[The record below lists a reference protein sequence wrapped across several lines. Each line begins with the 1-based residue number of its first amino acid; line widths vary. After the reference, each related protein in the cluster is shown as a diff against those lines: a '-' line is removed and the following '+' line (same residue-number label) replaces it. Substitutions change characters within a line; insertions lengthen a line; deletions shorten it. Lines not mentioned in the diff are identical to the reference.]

1 MMRATL
7 PPRASRPSVEGRRMY
22 TVDIDTGGT
31 MTDGL
36 VSDGTTMV
44 TVKVDTTPHD
54 LTVSFREVLGE
65 AARQLGFGEDL
76 GGFLDEV
83 SLIRWTSTITS
94 NTLGERKGAKLG
106 LLVRQG
112 SERSLY
118 GDGTSPAV
126 GTLVAER
133 NVIGVGGDAGGQA
146 VLDGVRGLL
155 EDGARRICV
164 SLDSF
169 PETRRE
175 QAVKRIVETQY
186 PDHYLGA
193 VPVLLGSEMAQVDD
207 AETRTH
213 CALINAY
220 VHGQLATSLFKA
232 EDLLRYDEGWT
243 GALLVGHT
251 NGGVARVGKTKAV
264 DTIESGPV
272 FGTHAAAWYAR
283 RYGLD
288 RVVCLDVGGTT
299 AKASVVEA
307 GEPRYT
313 RDGDVFGIPVRIP
326 LALLRSALLGGGSI
340 ARPDGAGGVT
350 LGPESMGAAPGPA
363 CYGLGGDQATLTDA
377 FLVLGYLDPA
387 GFLGG
392 RRGLDVDSARA
403 ALERRVAEPLG
414 ISVDD
419 AARRIADAA
428 VGTVA
433 ELVGSTLAR
442 AGIDLGEA
450 VLFAY
455 GGNGGLF
462 AGPVAERLGIGSARV
477 FELGPVLSAFGSAVS
492 DVVHVY
498 ERSLGVAAVEDHD
511 AVVTAVG
518 DMEAA
523 GRRDLAGE
531 GFDPDGAELD
541 VELEVHDGGGRRAVR
556 ARDASSALV
565 GLDGTTRVDV
575 VRVRARQRLEPCQPP
590 PRAGGG
596 EAEPAL
602 RTLLLT
608 DGGTTRAPVH
618 EWTGLIPGSRVDGP
632 ALAAGGSMTC
642 LVPPGWVLEVDDL
655 GDATLRRARSAHG
668 EAQ

>member
-1 MMRATL
+1 
-7 PPRASRPSVEGRRMY
+7 MY

-36 VSDGTTMV
+36 VWDGETMI

-54 LTVSFREVLGE
+54 LVVSFRELLSE
-65 AARQLGFGEDL
+65 AGRQLGHGDL
-76 GGFLDEV
+76 QAFLDEV
-83 SLIRWTSTITS
+83 ALIRWSSTITS
-94 NTLGERKGAKLG
+94 NALGERKGAKLG
-106 LLVRQG
+106 LLVQPG

-118 GDGTSPAV
+118 GDGPSPAV

-133 NVIGVGGDAGGQA
+133 NVVGVDPGANGQA
-146 VLDGVRGLL
+146 VLEAVRRLL

-169 PETRRE
+169 PETSQE

-186 PDHYLGA
+186 RDHYLGS
-193 VPVLLGSEMAQVDD
+193 VPVLLASDMAQVDD
-207 AETRTH
+207 GQTRTH
-213 CALINAY
+213 YALINAY
-220 VHGQLATSLFKA
+220 VHGQLASALFTA
-232 EDLLRYDEGWT
+232 EDLLRYEQGWT

-307 GEPRYT
+307 GQPRYT
-313 RDGDVFGIPVRIP
+313 RDGSLFGIPVRVP
-326 LALLRSALLGGGSI
+326 LALLRSAPLGGGSVV
-340 ARPDGAGGVT
+340 RPDGRGGVS

-377 FLVLGYLDPA
+377 FVVLGYLDPA

-392 RRGLDVDSARA
+392 RRRLDVEAARA
-403 ALERRVAEPLG
+403 ALETRVAGPLG

-433 ELVGSTLAR
+433 ELAGSAMAR
-442 AGIDLGEA
+442 AGIDPAQA

-462 AGPVAERLGIGSARV
+462 AAPVAERLSIPGARV
-477 FELGPVLSAFGSAVS
+477 FGLGPVLSAFGSAVS

-498 ERSLGVAAVEDHD
+498 ERSLGVTAGPGHDVVVAAAD
-511 AVVTAVG
+511 
-518 DMEAA
+518 DMTAA

-531 GFDPDGAELD
+531 GFDPDEAETEVELD
-541 VELEVHDGGGRRAVR
+541 VHDGAEYRTVQGS
-556 ARDASSALV
+556 DAGQALDR
-565 GLDGTTRVDV
+565 LDGVTHVDV
-575 VRVRARQRLEPCQPP
+575 ARVRVRRHLASCEPP
-590 PRAGGG
+590 PRA
-596 EAEPAL
+596 AAAADPAAPVL
-602 RTLLLT
+602 RDLLLA
-608 DGGTTRAPVH
+608 DGGTARVPVYD
-618 EWTGLIPGSRVDGP
+618 WSGLGPGSHVDGP
-632 ALAAGGSMTC
+632 ALASGGSMTC
-642 LVPPGWVLEVDDL
+642 LIPPGWVLDVDDL
-655 GDATLRRARSAHG
+655 GDAALRPAREPAAAGGQTS

>member
-1 MMRATL
+1 
-7 PPRASRPSVEGRRMY
+7 MY

-36 VSDGTTMV
+36 VWDGTNPSAMI

-54 LTVSFREVLGE
+54 LVVSFRELLSE
-65 AARQLGFGEDL
+65 AARQLGHTGL
-76 GGFLDEV
+76 QAFLDEV
-83 SLIRWTSTITS
+83 ALIRWSSTITS
-94 NTLGERKGAKLG
+94 NALGERKGAKLG
-106 LLVRQG
+106 LLVQPG

-118 GDGTSPAV
+118 GDGPSPAV

-133 NVIGVGGDAGGQA
+133 NVVGVDPGANGQA
-146 VLDGVRGLL
+146 VLEAVRRLL

-169 PETRRE
+169 PETSQE

-186 PDHYLGA
+186 RDHYLGS
-193 VPVLLGSEMAQVDD
+193 VPVLLASDMAQVDD
-207 AETRTH
+207 GQTRTH
-213 CALINAY
+213 YALINAY
-220 VHGQLATSLFKA
+220 VHGQLANALFTA
-232 EDLLRYDEGWT
+232 EDLLRYEQGWT

-307 GEPRYT
+307 GQPRYT
-313 RDGDVFGIPVRIP
+313 RDGSLFGIPVRVP
-326 LALLRSALLGGGSI
+326 LALLRSAPLGGGSVV
-340 ARPDGAGGVT
+340 RPDGRGGVS

-377 FLVLGYLDPA
+377 FVVLGYLDPA

-392 RRGLDVDSARA
+392 RRRLDVEAARA
-403 ALERRVAEPLG
+403 ALETRVAGPLG

-433 ELVGSTLAR
+433 ELVGSAMAR
-442 AGIDLGEA
+442 AGIDPVQA

-455 GGNGGLF
+455 GGNGALF
-462 AGPVAERLGIGSARV
+462 AAPVADAAPVAERLSIPGARV
-477 FELGPVLSAFGSAVS
+477 FGLGPVLSAFGSAIS

-498 ERSLGVAAVEDHD
+498 ERSLGVTVGQGHD
-511 AVVTAVG
+511 AVVAAAD
-518 DMEAA
+518 DMSAA

-531 GFDPDGAELD
+531 GFDPDEAETEVELD
-541 VELEVHDGGGRRAVR
+541 VHDGAEYQTVQG
-556 ARDASSALV
+556 SSAGQALDR
-565 GLDGTTRVDV
+565 LDGATHVDV
-575 VRVRARQRLEPCQPP
+575 VRVRVR
-590 PRAGGG
+590 
-596 EAEPAL
+596 
-602 RTLLLT
+602 
-608 DGGTTRAPVH
+608 
-618 EWTGLIPGSRVDGP
+618 RVDGP

-642 LVPPGWVLEVDDL
+642 LIPPGWVLDVDDL
-655 GDATLRRARSAHG
+655 GDAALRPARSARE

>member
-1 MMRATL
+1 
-7 PPRASRPSVEGRRMY
+7 MY

-36 VSDGTTMV
+36 VWDGTTMV

-54 LTVSFREVLGE
+54 LTVSFRELLGE
-65 AARQLGFGEDL
+65 AASRLGFGRDL
-76 GGFLDEV
+76 GAFLDEV
-83 SLIRWTSTITS
+83 SLIRWSSTITS
-94 NTLGERKGAKLG
+94 NTLAERKGAKLG
-106 LLVRQG
+106 LLVRPG

-118 GDGTSPAV
+118 GDGPSPAV

-133 NVIGVGGDAGGQA
+133 NVVGIGANAGGQSA
-146 VLDGVRGLL
+146 DAQGVLDAVRGLL

-169 PETRRE
+169 PETRQE
-175 QAVKRIVETQY
+175 QAVKRIVESQY
-186 PDHYLGA
+186 RDHYLGS
-193 VPVLLGSEMAQVDD
+193 VPVLLASDMAQVDD
-207 AETRTH
+207 GQTRTH

-220 VHGQLATSLFKA
+220 VHSQLATSLFKA
-232 EDLLRYDEGWT
+232 EDMLRYDEGWT

-283 RYGLD
+283 QYGLD

-299 AKASVVEA
+299 AKASVVQ
-307 GEPRYT
+307 GGQPRYI
-313 RDGDVFGIPVRIP
+313 RDGSVFGIPVSIP
-326 LALLRSALLGGGSI
+326 LAMLRSAPLGGGSI
-340 ARPDGAGGVT
+340 VRPDSGGGVR

-363 CYGLGGDQATLTDA
+363 CYGLGGDEATLTDA
-377 FLVLGYLDPA
+377 LLVLGYLDPD
-387 GFLGG
+387 GFLDG
-392 RRGLDVDSARA
+392 RRRLDVGQARA
-403 ALERRVAEPLG
+403 ALERRIAGPFG

-442 AGIDLGEA
+442 AGIDPGEA

-455 GGNGGLF
+455 GGNGALF
-462 AGPVAERLGIGSARV
+462 AAPVAERLSIASARV
-477 FELGPVLSAFGSAVS
+477 FGLGPVLSAFGSAVS

-498 ERSLGVAAVEDHD
+498 ERSLGVTAEPGRD
-511 AVVTAVG
+511 AVVAAAA
-518 DMEAA
+518 DMAAA

-531 GFDPDGAELD
+531 GFDPDEAETETELD
-541 VELEVHDGGGRRAVR
+541 VHDGEGRRTVR
-556 ARDASSALV
+556 GGDAAQALA
-565 GLDGTTRVDV
+565 GLDGASHVDV
-575 VRVRARQRLEPCQPP
+575 VRVRVRRCLQACQPP
-590 PRAGGG
+590 LRTGGG
-596 EAEPAL
+596 RAEPTR
-602 RTLLLT
+602 RTLLLA
-608 DGGTTRAPVH
+608 DGGSTQAPVH
-618 EWTGLIPGSRVDGP
+618 DWAALTPGSRVEGP

-655 GDATLRRARSAHG
+655 GDAALRRARSAREEG
-668 EAQ
+668 Q

>member
-1 MMRATL
+1 
-7 PPRASRPSVEGRRMY
+7 MY

-36 VSDGTTMV
+36 VWDGANPSAMITI
-44 TVKVDTTPHD
+44 KVDTTPHD
-54 LTVSFREVLGE
+54 LVVSFRELLSE
-65 AARQLGFGEDL
+65 AARQLGHDSL
-76 GGFLDEV
+76 PAFLDEV
-83 SLIRWTSTITS
+83 SLIRWSSTITS
-94 NTLGERKGAKLG
+94 NALGERKGAKLG
-106 LLVRQG
+106 LLVRPG

-118 GDGTSPAV
+118 GDGPSPAV

-133 NVIGVGGDAGGQA
+133 NVVGVDPDGETVLEA
-146 VLDGVRGLL
+146 VRRLL

-169 PETRRE
+169 PETSRE
-175 QAVKRIVETQY
+175 EAVKRTVETQY
-186 PDHYLGA
+186 RDHYLGS
-193 VPVLLGSEMAQVDD
+193 VPVLLASDMAQVDD
-207 AETRTH
+207 AQTRTH
-213 CALINAY
+213 YALINAY
-220 VHGQLATSLFKA
+220 VHSQLASALFTA
-232 EDLLRYDEGWT
+232 EDVLRYEQGWT
-243 GALLVGHT
+243 GPLLVGHT

-307 GEPRYT
+307 GQPRYT
-313 RDGDVFGIPVRIP
+313 RDGSLFGIPVRVP
-326 LALLRSALLGGGSI
+326 LALLRSAPLGGGSVV
-340 ARPDGAGGVT
+340 RPDGRGGVS

-377 FLVLGYLDPA
+377 FVVLGYLDPA

-392 RRGLDVDSARA
+392 RRRLDVEAARA
-403 ALERRVAEPLG
+403 ALERRVAGPLG
-414 ISVDD
+414 VSVDD

-433 ELVGSTLAR
+433 ELAGSAMAR
-442 AGIDLGEA
+442 AGIDPAQA

-462 AGPVAERLGIGSARV
+462 AAPVAERLSIPGARV
-477 FELGPVLSAFGSAVS
+477 FGLGPVLSAFGSAVS

-498 ERSLGVAAVEDHD
+498 ERSLGVTAGPGHD
-511 AVVTAVG
+511 AVAAAAEAMT
-518 DMEAA
+518 AA

-531 GFDPDGAELD
+531 GFDPAEAVTEVELD
-541 VELEVHDGGGRRAVR
+541 IHDGTEHRTVR
-556 ARDASSALV
+556 AAAAPQALTR
-565 GLDGTTRVDV
+565 LDGETHVDV
-575 VRVRARQRLEPCQPP
+575 VRVRVRRHLATCQPP
-590 PRAGGG
+590 PRAGPGQ
-596 EAEPAL
+596 AEPVP
-602 RTLLLT
+602 RTLLLA
-608 DGGTTRAPVH
+608 DGGTARVPVYD
-618 EWTGLIPGSRVDGP
+618 WAALGPGRHVDGP

-642 LVPPGWVLEVDDL
+642 LIPPGWALDVDDL
-655 GDATLRRARSAHG
+655 GDAALREAR
-668 EAQ
+668 

>member
-1 MMRATL
+1 
-7 PPRASRPSVEGRRMY
+7 MY

-36 VSDGTTMV
+36 VWAETNPSAMI

-54 LTVSFREVLGE
+54 LVVSFRELLSE
-65 AARQLGFGEDL
+65 AARQLGHTDL
-76 GGFLDEV
+76 RAFLDEV
-83 SLIRWTSTITS
+83 SLIRWSSTITS
-94 NTLGERKGAKLG
+94 NALGERKGAKLG
-106 LLVRQG
+106 LLVQPG

-118 GDGTSPAV
+118 GDGPSPAV

-133 NVIGVGGDAGGQA
+133 NVVGVDPGAGGQA
-146 VLDGVRGLL
+146 VLEAVRRLL

-169 PETRRE
+169 PEAAQE
-175 QAVKRIVETQY
+175 QAVKRTVETQY
-186 PDHYLGA
+186 RDHYLGS
-193 VPVLLGSEMAQVDD
+193 VPVVLASEMAQVDD
-207 AETRTH
+207 GQTRTH
-213 CALINAY
+213 YALINAY
-220 VHGQLATSLFKA
+220 VHGQLANALFTA
-232 EDLLRYDEGWT
+232 EDLLRYEQGWT

-283 RYGLD
+283 QYGLD

-307 GEPRYT
+307 GQPRYT
-313 RDGDVFGIPVRIP
+313 RDGSLFGIPVRIP
-326 LALLRSALLGGGSI
+326 LPLLRSAPLGGGSVV
-340 ARPDGAGGVT
+340 RPDGRGGVS

-377 FLVLGYLDPA
+377 FVVLGYLDPD

-392 RRGLDVDSARA
+392 RRRLDVEAARA
-403 ALERRVAEPLG
+403 ALETRVAGPLG
-414 ISVDD
+414 VTVDD

-433 ELVGSTLAR
+433 ELVGSTMAR
-442 AGIDLGEA
+442 AGIDPEQA

-462 AGPVAERLGIGSARV
+462 AAPVAERLSIPAARI
-477 FELGPVLSAFGSAVS
+477 FGLGPVLSAFGSAVS

-498 ERSLGVAAVEDHD
+498 ERSLGVAAGPGHD
-511 AVVTAVG
+511 AVVAAADQMT
-518 DMEAA
+518 AA

-531 GFDPDGAELD
+531 GFDPAEAVTEVELDIHDGTEHRTVQGSDAGQALDRLDGAT
-541 VELEVHDGGGRRAVR
+541 H
-556 ARDASSALV
+556 
-565 GLDGTTRVDV
+565 VDV
-575 VRVRARQRLEPCQPP
+575 VRVRVRRHLASCEPP
-590 PRAGGG
+590 PRTGAAAAPAG
-596 EAEPAL
+596 PAQ
-602 RTLLLT
+602 RDLLLA
-608 DGGTTRAPVH
+608 DGGSARVPVYD
-618 EWTGLIPGSRVDGP
+618 WAGLGPGRHVDGP

-642 LVPPGWVLEVDDL
+642 LILPGWVLDVDDL
-655 GDATLRRARSAHG
+655 GDAALRPARSAREPAAAGGQTG
-668 EAQ
+668 EA

>member
-1 MMRATL
+1 
-7 PPRASRPSVEGRRMY
+7 
-22 TVDIDTGGT
+22 
-31 MTDGL
+31 
-36 VSDGTTMV
+36 
-44 TVKVDTTPHD
+44 
-54 LTVSFREVLGE
+54 
-65 AARQLGFGEDL
+65 
-76 GGFLDEV
+76 
-83 SLIRWTSTITS
+83 
-94 NTLGERKGAKLG
+94 
-106 LLVRQG
+106 
-112 SERSLY
+112 
-118 GDGTSPAV
+118 
-126 GTLVAER
+126 
-133 NVIGVGGDAGGQA
+133 
-146 VLDGVRGLL
+146 
-155 EDGARRICV
+155 
-164 SLDSF
+164 
-169 PETRRE
+169 
-175 QAVKRIVETQY
+175 
-186 PDHYLGA
+186 
-193 VPVLLGSEMAQVDD
+193 
-207 AETRTH
+207 
-213 CALINAY
+213 
-220 VHGQLATSLFKA
+220 LFKA

-313 RDGDVFGIPVRIP
+313 RDANLFGIPVRIP
-326 LALLRSALLGGGSI
+326 LALLRSTLLGGGSI
-340 ARPDGAGGVT
+340 ARPDGVGGVT

-392 RRGLDVDSARA
+392 RRRLDVDKARA
-403 ALERRVAEPLG
+403 ALESRIAEPLG
-414 ISVDD
+414 VSVDD

-428 VGTVA
+428 VGTAA

-442 AGIDLGEA
+442 AGIDPSEA

-462 AGPVAERLGIGSARV
+462 AGPVAERLSIASARV
-477 FELGPVLSAFGSAVS
+477 FGLGPVLSAFGSAVS
-492 DVVHVY
+492 DVMHVY
-498 ERSLGVAAVEDHD
+498 ERSLGAAAVEGRD
-511 AVVTAVG
+511 AVIATAG

-531 GFDPDGAELD
+531 GFDPDQAEID
-541 VELEVHDGGGRRAVR
+541 VELEVHNGGGRRTVR
-556 ARDASSALV
+556 AGDASSALT
-565 GLDGTTRVDV
+565 GLNETTRVDV

-590 PRAGGG
+590 PRSSGGVAQP
-596 EAEPAL
+596 EL

-608 DGGTTRAPVH
+608 GGGTTLAPVH
-618 EWTGLIPGSRVDGP
+618 EWAGLTPGSRVEGP
-632 ALAAGGSMTC
+632 ALAVGGSMTC
-642 LVPPGWVLEVDDL
+642 LIPPDWVLEIDDL
-655 GDATLRRARSAHG
+655 GDAALRRARSADG

>member
-1 MMRATL
+1 
-7 PPRASRPSVEGRRMY
+7 MY

-36 VSDGTTMV
+36 VWDGTTMV

-54 LTVSFREVLGE
+54 LTVSFRELLGE
-65 AARQLGFGEDL
+65 AARQLGFGGGL
-76 GGFLDEV
+76 GAFLDEV
-83 SLIRWTSTITS
+83 SLIRWSSTITS

-106 LLVRQG
+106 LLVQPG

-118 GDGTSPAV
+118 GDGPSPAV

-133 NVIGVGGDAGGQA
+133 NVIGVDADADGQGA
-146 VLDGVRGLL
+146 DGQGVLDAVRGLL

-169 PETRRE
+169 PETRQE
-175 QAVKRIVETQY
+175 QAVKRIIEAQY
-186 PDHYLGA
+186 RDHYLGS
-193 VPVLLGSEMAQVDD
+193 VPVLLASDMAQVDD
-207 AETRTH
+207 GQTRTH
-213 CALINAY
+213 YALINAY

-232 EDLLRYDEGWT
+232 EDMLRYDEGWT

-299 AKASVVEA
+299 AKASVVQA

-313 RDGDVFGIPVRIP
+313 REGNVFGIPISIP
-326 LALLRSALLGGGSI
+326 LALLRSVPLGGGSI
-340 ARPDGAGGVT
+340 VRPDGVGGVR

-377 FLVLGYLDPA
+377 FLVLGYLEPA

-392 RRGLDVDSARA
+392 RRRLDVDQARA
-403 ALERRVAEPLG
+403 ALERRIAGPLG
-414 ISVDD
+414 VSVDD

-442 AGIDLGEA
+442 AGIDPGEA

-462 AGPVAERLGIGSARV
+462 AAPVAERLSIASARV
-477 FELGPVLSAFGSAVS
+477 FGLGPVLSAFGSAVS

-498 ERSLGVAAVEDHD
+498 ERSLGVAAAPGRD
-511 AVVTAVG
+511 AVIAAAG

-531 GFDPDGAELD
+531 GFDPDEAETDTELD
-541 VELEVHDGGGRRAVR
+541 VHDGGHRRTVR
-556 ARDASSALV
+556 ARDAGQALAD
-565 GLDGTTRVDV
+565 LDGAAHVDV
-575 VRVRARQRLEPCQPP
+575 VRVRVRRRLQACEPA
-590 PRAGGG
+590 PRAGRSRT
-596 EAEPAL
+596 EPTN
-602 RTLLLT
+602 RTLLLA
-608 DGGTTRAPVH
+608 DGGAARAPVH
-618 EWTGLIPGSRVDGP
+618 EWAGLAPGSRVEGP

-655 GDATLRRARSAHG
+655 GDAALRRTQSARE

>member
-1 MMRATL
+1 
-7 PPRASRPSVEGRRMY
+7 MY

-36 VSDGTTMV
+36 VWDGTTMV
-44 TVKVDTTPHD
+44 IVKVDTTPHD
-54 LTVSFREVLGE
+54 LTVSFRELLGE
-65 AARQLGFGEDL
+65 AARQLGFGGDL
-76 GGFLDEV
+76 GAFLDEV
-83 SLIRWTSTITS
+83 SLIRWSSTITS

-106 LLVRQG
+106 LLVQPG

-118 GDGTSPAV
+118 GDGPSPAV

-133 NVIGVGGDAGGQA
+133 NVIGVDADADGQGA
-146 VLDGVRGLL
+146 DGQGVLDAVRGLL

-169 PETRRE
+169 PETRQE
-175 QAVKRIVETQY
+175 QAVKRIIEAQY
-186 PDHYLGA
+186 RDHYLGS
-193 VPVLLGSEMAQVDD
+193 VPVLLASDMAQVDD
-207 AETRTH
+207 GQTRTH
-213 CALINAY
+213 YALINAY

-232 EDLLRYDEGWT
+232 EDMLRYDEGWT

-313 RDGDVFGIPVRIP
+313 REGNVFGIPVSIP
-326 LALLRSALLGGGSI
+326 LALLRSVPLGGGSI
-340 ARPDGAGGVT
+340 VRPDGVGGVG

-377 FLVLGYLDPA
+377 FLVLGYLEPA

-392 RRGLDVDSARA
+392 RRRLDVDQARA
-403 ALERRVAEPLG
+403 ALERRIAGPLG
-414 ISVDD
+414 VSVDD

-442 AGIDLGEA
+442 AGIDPGEA

-462 AGPVAERLGIGSARV
+462 AAPVAERLSIASARI
-477 FELGPVLSAFGSAVS
+477 FGLGPVLSAFGSAVS

-498 ERSLGVAAVEDHD
+498 ERSLGVAAALGRD
-511 AVVTAVG
+511 AVVAAAG

-531 GFDPDGAELD
+531 GFDPDEAETDTELD
-541 VELEVHDGGGRRAVR
+541 VHDGGDRRTVR
-556 ARDASSALV
+556 AHDAGQALAD
-565 GLDGTTRVDV
+565 LDGAAHVDV
-575 VRVRARQRLEPCQPP
+575 VRVRVRRRLQACEPA
-590 PRAGGG
+590 PRAGGSRT
-596 EAEPAL
+596 EPTN
-602 RTLLLT
+602 RTLLLA
-608 DGGTTRAPVH
+608 DGGAARAPVH
-618 EWTGLIPGSRVDGP
+618 EWAGLAPGSRVEGP

-655 GDATLRRARSAHG
+655 GDAALRRTQSARE